1 MTDNSILKRTVYVGG
16 IEDQVDRK
24 VLEAAFVPFGE
35 IKNVEIPLDLKSG
48 KHRGFGFVE
57 FMDAEDAQDAID
69 NMHNAEIHGRVL
81 KVNLARERSQKPTEN
96 TNRPIWAD
104 DFFYRKKLQ
113 DEGMEEAEGLES
125 QS

>member
-1 MTDNSILKRTVYVGG
+1 LKQ
-16 IEDQVDRK
+16 D
-24 VLEAAFVPFGE
+24 
-35 IKNVEIPLDLKSG
+35 
-48 KHRGFGFVE
+48 GFVE
-57 FMDAEDAQDAID
+57 YMDADDAQDAID
-69 NMHNAEIHGRVL
+69 NMHMCEIHGRTL

-113 DEGMEEAEGLES
+113 DEGMDEAEGLEN